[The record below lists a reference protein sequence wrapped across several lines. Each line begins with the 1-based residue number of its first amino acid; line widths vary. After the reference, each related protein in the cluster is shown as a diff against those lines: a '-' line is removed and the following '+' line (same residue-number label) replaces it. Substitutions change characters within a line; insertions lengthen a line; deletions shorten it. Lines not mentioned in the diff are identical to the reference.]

1 MNLAWRRLLLTITEI
16 NPEQIDIVK
25 KNLISRIAF
34 LFKRMAKR
42 SETFQKDND
51 GGDAVCLQVEKK

>member
-16 NPEQIDIVK
+16 NQDQIDIVK
-25 KNLISRIAF
+25 KALIERIDF

-42 SETFQKDND
+42 RDTFLKDNID
-51 GGDAVCLQVEKK
+51 GCDAV